1 MLVILNKDWEDLLV
15 GSKNLQMKKIVA
27 IQTKKRAGSL
37 EKTLIKKIEELYNL
51 LNKTKKQ
58 TNPQEFS

>member
-1 MLVILNKDWEDLLV
+1 LGRPIGRFNKFLKTE
-15 GSKNLQMKKIVA
+15 KIVA
-27 IQTKKRAGSL
+27 IQDQKRAGSL

>member
-37 EKTLIKKIEELYNL
+37 EKTLLKK
-51 LNKTKKQ
+51 
-58 TNPQEFS
+58 

>member
-15 GSKNLQMKKIVA
+15 GSINLQMKKIVA
-27 IQTKKRAGSL
+27 IQAKKRAGSL